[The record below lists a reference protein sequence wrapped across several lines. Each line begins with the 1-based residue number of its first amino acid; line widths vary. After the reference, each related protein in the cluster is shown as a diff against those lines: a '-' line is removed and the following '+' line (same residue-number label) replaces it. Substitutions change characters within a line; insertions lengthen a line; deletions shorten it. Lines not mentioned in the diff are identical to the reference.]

1 MPNTARKPGK
11 PDGGFS
17 IDLLEKLA
25 AKDFVQQFLKP
36 IQSEDQYEAAKA
48 VLLELMMNTPDAP
61 DNPYNG
67 LMDFLGY
74 LIEQY
79 ENQHYPISKASGVEV
94 LKFLMEQ
101 HGLTQHDLRDEI
113 GTQGVVSEVLN
124 GKRDLNKRHIEL
136 LSKRFNISP
145 SVFFG

>member
-1 MPNTARKPGK
+1 MRNTAKKRGK
-11 PDGGFS
+11 PDGRFS
-17 IDLLEKLA
+17 INLLEKLA

-36 IQSEDQYEAAKA
+36 IQTEDQYELTKSA
-48 VLLELMMNTPDAP
+48 LLELMMNTPDSP

-79 ENQHYPISKASGVEV
+79 EDEHYPIPKSDGVRI

-101 HGLTQHDLRDEI
+101 HELTQNDFREEI
-113 GTQGVVSEVLN
+113 GTQGVVSEILN
-124 GKRDLNKRHIEL
+124 GKRELNKRHIEH
-136 LSKRFNISP
+136 LSKRFQISP
-145 SVFFG
+145 AVFF